1 LPTISTLPAA
11 SGIATADRF
20 PFDHANGDGTY
31 TTQSAS
37 GAQIA
42 GLASAASTYT
52 FNQAT
57 PLAVWTITHGLGRF
71 PSVVVVDSSGSTVE
85 GDVVYNSSNQVTLSF
100 GGAFS
105 GVAYLN

>member
-1 LPTISTLPAA
+1 MPTIATLPTSSSVQST
-11 SGIATADRF
+11 DRF
-20 PFDHANGDGTY
+20 PVDHDNGDGTF
-31 TTQSAS
+31 TTQQAT
-37 GAQIA
+37 GAQLTTLLSSA
-42 GLASAASTYT
+42 GTYV

-57 PLAVWTITHGLGRF
+57 PLATWTITHGLNRF
-71 PSVVVVDSSGSTVE
+71 PSATVVDSTGTQVE

>member
-1 LPTISTLPAA
+1 MPTIATLPTSKSVNAI
-11 SGIATADRF
+11 DRF
-20 PFDHANGDGTY
+20 VLDHDNGDGTF
-31 TTQSAS
+31 TTQQAT
-37 GAQIA
+37 GAQLTTLLSSA
-42 GLASAASTYT
+42 GTYV

-57 PLAVWTITHGLGRF
+57 PLASWTITHDLNRY
-71 PSVVVVDSSGSTVE
+71 PSATVVDSSGSMVE